1 MGSFQTGHVHS
12 PVVGLQGQDVTH
24 EIHEELIIEEADFTN
39 TFVFSLREQRF
50 VLSGGEQLKVYV
62 AERFHVP

>member
-24 EIHEELIIEEADFTN
+24 EIHEELIIKEADFTN
-39 TFVFSLREQRF
+39 TFVFSLRVQRS
-50 VLSGGEQLKVYV
+50 VVSGGEQLIACVR
-62 AERFHVP
+62 EHFLVP